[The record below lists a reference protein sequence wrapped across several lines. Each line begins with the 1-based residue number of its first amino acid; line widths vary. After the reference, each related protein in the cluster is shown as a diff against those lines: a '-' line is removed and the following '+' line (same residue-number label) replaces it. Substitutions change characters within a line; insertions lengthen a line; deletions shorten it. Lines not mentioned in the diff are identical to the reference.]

1 MLVHKLT
8 DELFEDDN
16 HIDEIIFSLCS
27 LVRLLLK
34 FVKFFSIMLLDLNK
48 GPSRLNKNAKIFL
61 LRFKPSNLPTK
72 KNK

>member
-1 MLVHKLT
+1 MILSNKICFFINWSR
-8 DELFEDDN
+8 ELNMFEEIYN
-16 HIDEIIFSLCS
+16 KIDKENIF
-27 LVRLLLK
+27 
-34 FVKFFSIMLLDLNK
+34 FVINDLNK